1 MTKMI
6 SSEWV
11 SKFFPKRKKLFIF
24 QTLMLLIL
32 SLPLQSVLNRSLMV
46 REVKSKFH
54 FYLLL
59 KFFMWIEPVLL

>member
-1 MTKMI
+1 MMKMI

-11 SKFFPKRKKLFIF
+11 SRFFLKRKKLFIS

-32 SLPLQSVLNRSLMV
+32 SLLLQSVLNQSLMV

-59 KFFMWIEPVLL
+59 KFFMWTEPVLL